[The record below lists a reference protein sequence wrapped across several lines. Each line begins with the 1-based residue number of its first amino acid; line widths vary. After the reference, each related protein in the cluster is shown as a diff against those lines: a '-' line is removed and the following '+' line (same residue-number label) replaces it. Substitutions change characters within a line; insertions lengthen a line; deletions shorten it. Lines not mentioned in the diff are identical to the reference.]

1 MSEELDSVE
10 VDEIGETVYIDP
22 LTTAGEMAAI
32 INTIADADIMDIGS
46 KQDCIDDCLQIIYQ
60 CNTILKQQIKEQY
73 PIYFQPKKKKDGKNA
88 DTKVSAENDSKG
100 AK

>member
-1 MSEELDSVE
+1 MSEELESKE
-10 VDEIGETVYIDP
+10 VDEIGELAYIDP
-22 LTTAGEMAAI
+22 LQTAGEMAAI
-32 INTIADADIMDIGS
+32 INTIADADILDVTA
-46 KQDCIDDCLQIIYQ
+46 KQNCIDDCLNIIYQ